1 MYTSK
6 KIRLLEKLAQEPMPQ
21 EPMPQEAMP
30 PEAPPAQMA
39 QSAEDMPGGDPE
51 GAADKLEMLMETLNS
66 AGPDAVKFDMGN
78 SAAGT
83 RLRKKAL
90 EAAKQLKS
98 LRSEVQGVKNSRKEE
113 KAQIIMQAMAEQAAA
128 AQEQQRM
135 EKAQSQAPADKL
147 FDPGAKQQE
156 QPQQGMP
163 MAPQEGMQPKMA
175 MMGNSPLAQK
185 MMQGSELPGY
195 SKGGPVK
202 KDGYLTDKKG
212 KPYAR
217 VHKGEKVVPAEKKAA
232 VEKIAEEGLGFADT
246 QRAYMRAMSS
256 GAPSQSGLVL
266 SKDNLK
272 RRMKAQGKGY
282 LAGGAAGALLG
293 ALLGGGRTIPRG
305 VAALVGGSLGGALG
319 APLAGRKSD
328 RDYMKSKGI
337 DVSWHGMSSRNITP
351 EARAKYFPEHMKL
364 TDKTASTKLEKKAS
378 LIAALKALPG
388 RAKTY
393 LFGGPMKGGQM
404 TFGGPQTTPGLLNKK
419 LGDLTVG
426 EKMLAL
432 GGGAAALTGGIR
444 GTDAAIDAVRDPLQK
459 KRALGKMLADN
470 PSLMKEDQKDVGRIF
485 STLYSFNPKM
495 AKDPLVS
502 GSFMRRSLQFKD
514 EGIQPQDVKTLA
526 EIGKLQSDTKKKE
539 TLLQAMM
546 GAGLGV

>member
-6 KIRLLEKLAQEPMPQ
+6 KIRLLEKLAQ

-98 LRSEVQGVKNSRKEE
+98 LRAEVQGVKNSRKEE
-113 KAQIIMQAMAEQAAA
+113 KAQMIMQAMAEQAAA

-147 FDPGAKQQE
+147 FDPGAKQQG
-156 QPQQGMP
+156 QPQQEMP

-175 MMGNSPLAQK
+175 MMGNSSFTQQ
-185 MMQGSELPGY
+185 MMKGSGLPGY

-232 VEKIAEEGLGFADT
+232 VEKIAADGLGFADT
-246 QRAYMRAMSS
+246 QRAYMRAMTS
-256 GAPSQSGLVL
+256 GDPSKSKLIV
-266 SKDNLK
+266 SKDNIK
-272 RRMKAQGKGY
+272 RRLKAQGKGF
-282 LAGGAAGALLG
+282 LMSGAAGAGLG
-293 ALLGGGRTIPRG
+293 ALLGGR
-305 VAALVGGSLGGALG
+305 AGALIG
-319 APLAGRKSD
+319 GLLAGGTGAQVGQYISD
-328 RDYMKSKGI
+328 KNYMKSKGI
-337 DVSWHGMSSRNITP
+337 EPRWHMMTTKSITP
-351 EARAKYFPEHMKL
+351 EARAKYFPEHLKL

-378 LIAALKALPG
+378 LIAALRALPG

-404 TFGGPQTTPGLLNKK
+404 TFGGTRTTPGLFNKK

-432 GGGAAALTGGIR
+432 GGGAAALTAGIR
-444 GTDAAIDAVRDPLQK
+444 GTDAAIDAVRDPIQK
-459 KRALGKMLADN
+459 KRALGNMLADN
-470 PSLMKEDQKDVGRIF
+470 PSLLKEDQKDVGRIF
-485 STLYSFNPKM
+485 NTLYSFNPKM